1 MSEPLHR
8 ERRVD
13 GMRGALCAGL
23 ALTLIVG
30 SLNASAAAS
39 GSTSLGVDEDHL
51 DRLVAR
57 MGGRIKRSASRHFVT
72 LYDFG
77 QVFAESR
84 SRIAER
90 TFTDFTGTMEA
101 LGFDL
106 PPLMQKLVLVVFR
119 DQGHYLDFGTALQF
133 DAQLTDAFYSFK
145 ENVVVLFDANKD
157 ANYLALRERID
168 RQQTAVRGVQDQLR
182 RVKGPPR
189 TVIRLHQPGK
199 GTRTLTRGQLA
210 RELSRDNRRLRKLES
225 ELRWL
230 ATRQNTAKTRHE
242 VAHQLAA
249 NLGIQPRGPIH
260 PFWVTEGLACQFEVP
275 MTPSARKRGA
285 FSQHRLQ
292 GFRTARRGEYF
303 RPLTTLLTAGIRA
316 EMGRD
321 ERLALY
327 SQAWGLFFFLR
338 SERPE
343 AFRAYLTALPR
354 TAGAGSSGA
363 ALFAEH
369 FGDDLGQ
376 VEREYVNYIEK
387 LH

>member
-1 MSEPLHR
+1 M
-8 ERRVD
+8 V
-13 GMRGALCAGL
+13 
-23 ALTLIVG
+23 LTLAPG
-30 SLNASAAAS
+30 SLDASAA
-39 GSTSLGVDEDHL
+39 SLGVDEAHL
-51 DRLVAR
+51 DRLAAR
-57 MGGRIKRSASRHFVT
+57 IGGRIKRSASRRFVT

-90 TFTDFTGTMEA
+90 TFTDFVGTMEA
-101 LGFDL
+101 MGFDL
-106 PPLMQKLVLVVFR
+106 PPLPQKLVLVVFR
-119 DQGHYLDFGTALQF
+119 EQDRYLDFAATLQF
-133 DAQLTDAFYSFK
+133 DAQLTDAFYSFE

-168 RQQTAVRGVQDQLR
+168 RQRTAVRGVQDQLR
-182 RVKGPPR
+182 RIKGPPK
-189 TVIRLHQPGK
+189 TVIRLRQPGR
-199 GTRTLTRGQLA
+199 GIRTLTRGQLA

-225 ELRWL
+225 DLRWL

-260 PFWVTEGLACQFEVP
+260 PFWVTEGLACQFEIP

-285 FSQHRLQ
+285 YSRSRAQ

-303 RPLTTLLTAGIRA
+303 RPLTKLLTAEIRP
-316 EMGRD
+316 EMDRV
-321 ERLALY
+321 ERLVLY

-354 TAGAGSSGA
+354 TAGEGPSGA

-376 VEREYVNYIEK
+376 VEREYVNFIEK
-387 LH
+387 LD